1 MESWRCLEHLAA
13 AIVARWLITEPAD
26 NKEVISLLGG
36 FFNFFGKEI
45 RHVIE

>member
-1 MESWRCLEHLAA
+1 MVGWKPVQESGQ
-13 AIVARWLITEPAD
+13 PAD